1 MKKLSLISLLCAALL
16 LSACN
21 TAMSDN
27 DNGIDYTIASE
38 ELYMN
43 VYNKVIR
50 YEDLPLYATFQ
61 NDVIRKI
68 NESANLNVRW
78 NDVMVFT
85 RDNPSQE
92 MYPYSI
98 FVPTDLGYNVVME
111 AAVSSFNDNGIISY
125 NLLWSNVYRLYG
137 SYSLG
142 DGLIS
147 VNDNKYINKTQ
158 LTEVL
163 AELGDYSDYTINFAG
178 LRLDENLLFVPLH
191 KGEKVVA
198 VQIGIEDD
206 FSYTMISALPVNTAE
221 LTTYEFVTQYNCF
234 GFTPMN
240 LIEYDLCD
248 QLSPRTA
255 ILDYYENEDV
265 IVDATI
271 YSEFIPTTY
280 IRIKYNDTDVIFR
293 LVDTQTD
300 TEINVSDITDE
311 AMCERLTWKP
321 TER

>member
-1 MKKLSLISLLCAALL
+1 MKKIALTILLCTALL

-21 TAMSDN
+21 TTTNNNYKSV
-27 DNGIDYTIASE
+27 DYTISSE

-43 VYNKVIR
+43 IYNKTIR
-50 YEDLPLYATFQ
+50 YEDAPLYVAFQ
-61 NDVIRKI
+61 NDVLEKI
-68 NESANLNVRW
+68 NDSANLNVTW
-78 NDVMVFT
+78 DDITVFT

-111 AAVSSFNDNGIISY
+111 AAVSSFSDNGIISY
-125 NLLWSNVYRLYG
+125 NLLWSNAYRVYG
-137 SYSLG
+137 SYSLD

-158 LTEVL
+158 LTKVL
-163 AELGDYSDYTINFAG
+163 GELGDYSDYTINFAG

-198 VQIGIEDD
+198 VQIAIEDD

-311 AMCERLTWKP
+311 AMCERLTWMP